1 MRLLPRLISALAA
14 SICAGLVAFVLTAYL
29 IVLTDSCDRRV
40 HVCDLAPI
48 AGIAIGVIV
57 GPVMGLLV
65 GWLVF
70 RRLGRKPA
78 EVARNAA

>member
-48 AGIAIGVIV
+48 AGFGIGALV
-57 GPVMGLLV
+57 GPVIGLLV

-70 RRLGRKPA
+70 RRLGRKPD